1 VFHWPQESWPVYASV
16 TMRNL
21 AAVVLGL
28 MLMTAVPGRAQA
40 PDTILV
46 NGKILTVDNAFS
58 TREALAI
65 YDGRILALGTSAEI
79 RKIATSK
86 TRVIDLQGRTVIP
99 GLIDSHIHA
108 IRAGLS
114 FGTEVNWTGVASLSE
129 ALDRIRQAAST
140 MKPGTWLIVAGGW
153 NTNQFKERRRPT
165 QAELVA
171 AAPNNPVY
179 VQLAYGWVLMTPT
192 GLKALQLVS
201 DSNLPAGATFERDPG
216 GNLTGGINGTQP
228 AIVALFD
235 KLPKPSLAEQV
246 AGTKKFFRELNR
258 LALTGVGDPGGGNFS
273 AADYQAVFDVWRQK
287 QMTVRVTYSLNGQ
300 TAGSE
305 FEELQGLARMLPMG
319 FGDEM
324 LRFGGFGERVTI
336 AMYNND
342 NPSDADKASFY
353 RIAKWA
359 AERGLAMTMHWNNDA
374 SVDHLLTLYERL
386 NREVPIKDLR
396 WSIAHLGD
404 ASAKNLARMKALG
417 MGWTVQDSL
426 YFSGDDQR
434 AMPPMMT
441 GKKLGVPIGAGTDAH
456 RVASYNP
463 FTSLQWMLDGK
474 TVGGVSLRGL
484 EERPGRE
491 DALRFYTIGSAWF
504 SHDEEKRGSLEV
516 GKLAD
521 IAVLSKNYMTVP
533 VDQIGTIES
542 MLTMV
547 GGKVVYAAGPF
558 RQLESPTR

>member
-1 VFHWPQESWPVYASV
+1 MYASAIMKDLV
-16 TMRNL
+16 MAVL
-21 AAVVLGL
+21 SLMILAVVP
-28 MLMTAVPGRAQA
+28 VRAQA

-46 NGKILTVDNAFS
+46 NGKVLTVDTAFS
-58 TREALAI
+58 TREAVAI
-65 YDGRILALGTSAEI
+65 YDGRILALGTTAEI
-79 RKIATSK
+79 RRIATSK

-99 GLIDSHIHA
+99 GLIDSHMHA

-114 FGTEVNWTGVASLSE
+114 FGTEVNWTGAASLSE
-129 ALDRIRQAAST
+129 ALDRIRQAAAT
-140 MKPGTWLIVAGGW
+140 MKRGSWLIVAGGW
-153 NTNQFKERRRPT
+153 NTNQFRERRRPT

-179 VQLAYGWVLMTPT
+179 VQLAYGWVVMTPA
-192 GLKALQLVS
+192 GLKALNIAS
-201 DSNLPAGATFERDPG
+201 DRDLPSGATFERDAN
-216 GNLTGGINGTQP
+216 GNPTGGINGNQP

-235 KLPKPSLAEQV
+235 KLPRPTFVDQV

-258 LALTGVGDPGGGNFS
+258 LALTGVGDPGGGNFT

-300 TAGSE
+300 VAGSE
-305 FEELQGLARMLPMG
+305 VEELQGLARMLPMG

-324 LRFGGFGERVTI
+324 LRFSGFGERVTI

-353 RIAKWA
+353 QIARWA

-374 SVDHLLTLYERL
+374 SVDHLLTLYEQL
-386 NREVPIKDLR
+386 NREAPIQDLR

-404 ASAKNLARMKALG
+404 ASVRNLARMKALG

-426 YFSGDDQR
+426 YFSGDAQR
-434 AMPPMMT
+434 TMPPMMT
-441 GKKLGVPIGAGTDAH
+441 GKKLGVPIGGGTDAH

-474 TVGGVSLRGL
+474 TVGGVALRGL
-484 EERPGRE
+484 DERPGRE

-504 SHDEEKRGSLEV
+504 SKDEGKRGSLEV

-521 IAVLSKNYMTVP
+521 LAVLSKDYMTVP
-533 VDQIGTIES
+533 IEEVGTIES
-542 MLTMV
+542 LLTMV
-547 GGKVVYAAGPF
+547 GGKVVYGAGSY
-558 RQLESPTR
+558 RQLEDASKN

>member
-1 VFHWPQESWPVYASV
+1 MTKQRLFG
-16 TMRNL
+16 
-21 AAVVLGL
+21 AAV
-28 MLMTAVPGRAQA
+28 MLMVLVAAPVQAQA

-65 YDGRILALGTSAEI
+65 YDGRILALGTTADI

-114 FGTEVNWTGVASLSE
+114 FATEVNWTGVTSLVE
-129 ALDRIRQAAST
+129 ALDRVRQAAAA
-140 MKPGTWLIVAGGW
+140 MKPGSWLIVAGGW

-179 VQLAYGWVLMTPT
+179 VQLAYGWVMMTPA
-192 GLKALQLVS
+192 GLKALNIAT
-201 DSNLPAGATFERDPG
+201 DKDLPAGATFDRDASG
-216 GNLTGGINGTQP
+216 TLTGGINGNQP

-235 KLPKPSLAEQV
+235 KLPKPTLAEQV
-246 AGTKKFFRELNR
+246 EGTKKFFRELNR

-287 QMTVRVTYSLNGQ
+287 QMTLRVTYSLNGQ

-305 FEELQGLARMLPMG
+305 IEELQGLARMLPMG

-324 LRFGGFGERVTI
+324 LRFSGFGERVTI

-342 NPSDADKASFY
+342 NPSEADKASFY

-359 AERGLAMTMHWNNDA
+359 AERGLAMTLHWNNDA
-374 SVDHLLTLYERL
+374 SIDHLLTLYERL

-404 ASAKNLARMKALG
+404 ASAKNLTRMKALG

-426 YFSGDDQR
+426 YFSGDAQR
-434 AMPPMMT
+434 SMPPMMM

-474 TVGGVSLRGL
+474 TVGGVALRGL

-504 SHDEEKRGSLEV
+504 SHDEDKRGSLEV

-521 IAVLSKNYMTVP
+521 LAVLSKDYMTVP
-533 VDQIGTIES
+533 IDQIGTIES
-542 MLTMV
+542 LLTMV
-547 GGKVVYAAGPF
+547 GGKVVYAV
-558 RQLESPTR
+558 SPYKP